1 LLLRLLLP
9 SLADGAMILITT
21 SDTHDPRSN
30 PLAPRTL
37 DPEELAHPSDRRK
50 SGFRDGFRAYSASKL
65 CNLLTARALAASDA
79 AGRHGW
85 RVIAYNPGFTPGTSL
100 LQRWPWWARPA
111 RVILRALRPVMRT
124 ATVEQAGRELADL
137 AMGRTLLPPDRRL
150 YASLVRR
157 RLTWPDPSKLA
168 RRDHVM
174 ADLWQRSVKMVGLA
188 NEH

>member
-1 LLLRLLLP
+1 M
-9 SLADGAMILITT
+9 A
-21 SDTHDPRSN
+21 
-30 PLAPRTL
+30 
-37 DPEELAHPSDRRK
+37 
-50 SGFRDGFRAYSASKL
+50 
-65 CNLLTARALAASDA
+65 
-79 AGRHGW
+79 